1 MEITPGPLSIKQL
14 ARTRAPDPE
23 TMATAKKFEEMF
35 LAQTVDEMLK
45 NVDTGSFGG
54 GHAEE
59 TWRSFL
65 ARAFAEQISDQGSTG
80 IAESVARAI
89 GAYGDAGPEDT
100 GRGDAT

>member
-1 MEITPGPLSIKQL
+1 MEITPGPLSIRQL
-14 ARTRAPDPE
+14 AKARAPDPE
-23 TMATAKKFEEMF
+23 TMATARKFEEMF

-45 NVDTGSFGG
+45 SVDTGSFGG

-80 IAESVARAI
+80 IAQSVARAI
-89 GAYGDAGPEDT
+89 GAYGDGGTENAS
-100 GRGDAT
+100 

>member
-1 MEITPGPLSIKQL
+1 MQITPGTPSPAL
-14 ARTRAPDPE
+14 RAKPREADPE
-23 TMATAKKFEEMF
+23 TMETAKKFEEMF

-45 NVDTGSFGG
+45 SVDIGTFGG

-80 IAESVARAI
+80 IAQSVARAI
-89 GAYGDAGPEDT
+89 GAYEGQGEQDA
-100 GRGDAT
+100 

>member
-1 MEITPGPLSIKQL
+1 MEITPGPLSIRQL
-14 ARTRAPDPE
+14 AKTRAPDPE
-23 TMATAKKFEEMF
+23 TMATARKFEEMF

-45 NVDTGSFGG
+45 SVDTGSFGG

-80 IAESVARAI
+80 IAQSVARAI
-89 GAYGDAGPEDT
+89 GAYEDAGQGE
-100 GRGDAT
+100 GA